1 MLELSQLCY
10 KGVFRTI
17 ALGSTH
23 GLSTH
28 SCTFVLSLSPLI
40 VPVGRI
46 ALGRILNVLGSSI
59 DRYME
64 LSLSTELFSYHL
76 ISSVRVQSHKKL
88 GTGLLESYPVVY
100 PYHIIPITLTSLS
113 SIVSWNRMIIN
124 TNLFADASNWIFY
137 LAYSWEEIISASVIR
152 VQSIKV
158 SHVPLT
164 MSLLAFQEAVEYR
177 FYYTDL
183 MIFYRNLCETDTLF
197 ALVKPIHKTP
207 LPMITLTISVN
218 LFETGIKVVDL
229 FSTY

>member
-1 MLELSQLCY
+1 
-10 KGVFRTI
+10 
-17 ALGSTH
+17 
-23 GLSTH
+23 
-28 SCTFVLSLSPLI
+28 
-40 VPVGRI
+40 
-46 ALGRILNVLGSSI
+46 
-59 DRYME
+59 ME

-76 ISSVRVQSHKKL
+76 ISSVQS
-88 GTGLLESYPVVY
+88 
-100 PYHIIPITLTSLS
+100 TLTSLS

-177 FYYTDL
+177 FYYTD
-183 MIFYRNLCETDTLF
+183 TLF

-229 FSTY
+229 LSTSSIR

>member
-1 MLELSQLCY
+1 VRCLVKLCQI
-10 KGVFRTI
+10 GLFRTI

-76 ISSVRVQSHKKL
+76 ISTDTSSHKKL

-124 TNLFADASNWIFY
+124 TNLFADAS
-137 LAYSWEEIISASVIR
+137 
-152 VQSIKV
+152 
-158 SHVPLT
+158 
-164 MSLLAFQEAVEYR
+164 
-177 FYYTDL
+177 
-183 MIFYRNLCETDTLF
+183 
-197 ALVKPIHKTP
+197 
-207 LPMITLTISVN
+207 
-218 LFETGIKVVDL
+218 G
-229 FSTY
+229 